1 MMEINDGDE
10 YNIEISK
17 MSNKKSPYAWWNSID
32 TPMWNLNIEMCT
44 YRSHIGYS
52 TLAVSKLFNQF
63 DTDFDPLKTTKID
76 FSFVL

>member
-32 TPMWNLNIEMCT
+32 TQMWN
-44 YRSHIGYS
+44 
-52 TLAVSKLFNQF
+52 
-63 DTDFDPLKTTKID
+63 
-76 FSFVL
+76 